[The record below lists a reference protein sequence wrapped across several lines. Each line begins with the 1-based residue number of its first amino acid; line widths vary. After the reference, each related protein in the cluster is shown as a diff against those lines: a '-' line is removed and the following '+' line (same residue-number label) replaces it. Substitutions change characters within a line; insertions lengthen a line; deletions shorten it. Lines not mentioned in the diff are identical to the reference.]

1 MNLHFEKSGA
11 GEPVVLVHGLFGSS
25 TNLRGI
31 ARKLATHFQV
41 INVDLQNHGRS
52 PHTSTMTYDDMSAAL
67 KNLVKETNGAIPTWV
82 GHSMGGKAVMNLA
95 LTDPDSVNRLV
106 VIDIAPV
113 SYTHGRIDFIDAMLA
128 LDLKSI
134 GSRADADCALSE
146 VIENRSTRLFLL
158 QNLVHNNGEYTWRLN
173 LRTIRQYLADI
184 LAFPNRSGLK
194 FDGPTLVVS
203 GEYSN
208 YVTNANH
215 PVFLQYFP
223 QAEFEVIPGAG
234 HWVHADQPQAVS
246 DALCRFIGGS
256 TPA

>member
-1 MNLHFEKSGA
+1 MKLYFEKSGN

-52 PHTSTMTYDDMSAAL
+52 PHTSSMTYDDMSAAL
-67 KNLVKETNGAIPTWV
+67 KNLAKVTIGAAPNWV

-95 LTDPDSVNRLV
+95 LTDPDRVNRLV

-113 SYTHGRIDFIDAMLA
+113 SYTHGRIEFIDAMLA
-128 LDLKSI
+128 LNLKSI
-134 GSRADADCALSE
+134 RRRADADNALSE
-146 VIENRSTRLFLL
+146 VIKDPSTRRFLL

-173 LRTIRQYLADI
+173 LHTLRQYLADI
-184 LAFPNRSGLK
+184 LAFPDRSGLK

-203 GEYSN
+203 GEDSN
-208 YVTNANH
+208 YVLNAH
-215 PVFLQYFP
+215 QGSFLRYFP
-223 QAEFEVIPGAG
+223 KAQFEVIPGAG
-234 HWVHADQPQAVS
+234 HWVHAEQPQAVN
-246 DALCRFIGGS
+246 DVLYRFIGGS
-256 TPA
+256 AHA